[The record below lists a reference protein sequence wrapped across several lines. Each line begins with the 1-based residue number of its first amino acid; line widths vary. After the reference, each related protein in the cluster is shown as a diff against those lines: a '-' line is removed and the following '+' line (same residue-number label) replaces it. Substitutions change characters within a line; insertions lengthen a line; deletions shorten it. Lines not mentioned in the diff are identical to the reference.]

1 MAAKTFNRGRKL
13 KILAL
18 VAGGTLLGLLV
29 AVYAGYRIV
38 MKSPEKLIEYIA
50 EEAKLSLGKIQQTAT
65 RDGKTE
71 WRLDAISARYLEDD
85 RQVQLDELVVT
96 FFMDSG
102 QEVQL
107 SATDG
112 VLNTETNDIE
122 VSGEVKIDNREYALK
137 TTRLQYQHENRVIFS
152 TAPVVIH
159 RRVGGQLS
167 ADALHLDLEANKL
180 LLKGNVRGEFPEQ
193 QPEVSPP
200 G

>member
-1 MAAKTFNRGRKL
+1 MAAKQYSRARKY

-18 VAGGTLLGLLV
+18 VAGITILGLLV
-29 AVYAGYRIV
+29 AVYVGYRLV
-38 MKSPEKLIEYIA
+38 MRSPEKLIAYIA
-50 EEAKLSLGKIQQTAT
+50 EDAKLSLGKIQQTAT
-65 RDGKTE
+65 RDGKIE

-96 FFMDSG
+96 FFTDSG
-102 QEVQL
+102 QEVRL

-112 VLNTETNDIE
+112 ILNTESNDIE
-122 VSGEVKIDNREYALK
+122 VSGAVEVKNKAYTLK
-137 TTRLQYQHENRVIFS
+137 TTRLQYQHEDRVIYT

-159 RRVGGQLS
+159 RRNGGQLS
-167 ADALHLDLEANKL
+167 ADTLHFDLEANKL

-193 QPEVSPP
+193 QPAASSP

>member
-1 MAAKTFNRGRKL
+1 MTASRYKRSGKL

-18 VAGGTLLGLLV
+18 VAGVFILGLLV
-29 AVYAGYRIV
+29 AVYAAYRMV
-38 MKSPEKLIEYIA
+38 MKSPEKLIAYIA
-50 EEAKLSLGKIQQTAT
+50 EDAKLALGKIQQTAT
-65 RDGKTE
+65 RDGKIE

-112 VLNTETNDIE
+112 VLNTDSNDIE
-122 VSGEVKIDNREYALK
+122 VSGEVRISSQEYTLR
-137 TTRLQYQHENRVIFS
+137 TTRLSYQHEDRVIFT

-159 RRVGGQLS
+159 RRLGGQLS
-167 ADALHLDLEANKL
+167 ADSLHLNLNTNKL
-180 LLKGNVRGEFPEQ
+180 LLKGSVRGEFP
-193 QPEVSPP
+193 QPEGKPS
-200 G
+200 

>member
-1 MAAKTFNRGRKL
+1 
-13 KILAL
+13 
-18 VAGGTLLGLLV
+18 
-29 AVYAGYRIV
+29 

-50 EEAKLSLGKIQQTAT
+50 EDAKLSLGKIQQTAT

-122 VSGEVKIDNREYALK
+122 VSGEVKISNREYTLK

-193 QPEVSPP
+193 QPGVSPP

>member
-1 MAAKTFNRGRKL
+1 MAAKTYSRGRKL

-50 EEAKLSLGKIQQTAT
+50 EDAKLSLGKIQQTAT

-71 WRLDAISARYLEDD
+71 WRLDAVSARYLEED
-85 RQVQLDELVVT
+85 RQVQLEELVVT

-112 VLNTETNDIE
+112 VLNTESNDIE
-122 VSGEVKIDNREYALK
+122 VSGEVKISNQEYTLK
-137 TTRLQYQHENRVIFS
+137 TTQLQYRHEIRVIFS

-167 ADALHLDLEANKL
+167 ADTLHLDLKTNKL
-180 LLKGNVRGEFPEQ
+180 QLEGNVRGEFPP
-193 QPEVSPP
+193 PEGKPS
-200 G
+200 

>member
-1 MAAKTFNRGRKL
+1 MMAEKKYSRAGKL

-18 VAGGTLLGLLV
+18 AAGITTLVLLV
-29 AVYAGYRIV
+29 AVYVGYRLV
-38 MKSPEKLIEYIA
+38 MKSPEKLIAYIA
-50 EEAKLSLGKIQQTAT
+50 EDAKLSLGKIQQTAT

-102 QEVQL
+102 QEVRL

-112 VLNTETNDIE
+112 VLNTESNDIV
-122 VSGEVKIDNREYALK
+122 VSGAVEINNQAYTLK
-137 TTRLQYQHENRVIFS
+137 TTRLQYHHEDRVIYT

-159 RRVGGQLS
+159 RRTGGQLS
-167 ADALHLDLEANKL
+167 ADTLHLDLEANKL
-180 LLKGNVRGEFPEQ
+180 LLRGNVRGEFPE
-193 QPEVSPP
+193 PEREPS
-200 G
+200 